1 MRKSMRMLQI
11 HRKERLMKVNEI
23 MTHDPVYCT
32 PESMLTEIA
41 GMMKEC
47 DCGAI
52 PVVENEASRKPLGI
66 ITDRDIVIR
75 ALAEGKDPSRTAVE
89 SCMTR
94 SLVTGRP
101 DDSVEECVPL
111 MEEHQIRRIPVVD
124 DQEALTGMVVQA
136 HIARNASTEET
147 GELVQDVLKPRS
159 R

>member
-1 MRKSMRMLQI
+1 
-11 HRKERLMKVNEI
+11 MKVNEI

-32 PESMLTEIA
+32 PESLLTEVA

-52 PVVENEASRKPLGI
+52 PVVEDEASRTPLGI

-94 SLVTGRP
+94 SLVTVRP
-101 DDSVEECVPL
+101 EDSVEECVRL
-111 MEEHQIRRIPVVD
+111 MEEHQIRRILVID
-124 DQEALTGMVVQA
+124 GQGALTGMVVQA
-136 HIARNASTEET
+136 HIARNASKEDT
-147 GELVQDVLKPRS
+147 GEMVQDVLKPDR